1 MLSESDESDA
11 HARDAAARAA
21 PPATTIA
28 ALPHALLARVFA
40 CLPVDARLRCCEVC
54 RGWRHVLAT
63 ERSLWTALDLSETSG
78 AMEYVTD
85 ALLRAAAAKASGA
98 LETLDVSGCDGLSH
112 EALLEVVTVNAAS
125 LLEMRAAGTE
135 DRTCKKITTLLRAAP
150 RLRLLATDV
159 ACNAGDAA
167 RMLRNEDVLLPL
179 RVQDHHVSAREA
191 DAAALHALAAAL
203 AALAS
208 PLKFFRMD
216 DAHLGAVDVLD
227 AVVDAALANRL
238 VDVLFFG
245 CALSAASA
253 PSLARL
259 LSGGA
264 LTSLRI
270 SQNEQLLDA
279 PAAVLLGGALQT
291 NSVLQRL
298 QLKGMNFWR
307 DLSATKTLLSSLVAH
322 PSLRELDLSGDDFA
336 RWHAACAGAALFCT
350 GGCQHA
356 RADGAGRVMELP
368 KRREAASA
376 VRRTAA
382 QHAPARAVLRRRPHE
397 RGVCARRAAAG
408 GARQHVADASVDGQA
423 PRGRCRGG
431 GHRVAPR
438 CRGQLASSTRA
449 AKRAGRSA
457 PEHVTFCNR
466 TR

>member
-63 ERSLWTALDLSETSG
+63 EHSLWTALDLSETSG

-98 LETLDVSGCDGLSH
+98 LETLDVSGCDGISH

-150 RLRLLATDV
+150 WLRLLATDV

-167 RMLRNEDVLLPL
+167 RMLRNEDVFLPL
-179 RVQDHHVSAREA
+179 RVQDLHVSAREA

-291 NSVLQRL
+291 KSVLQRL

-336 RWHAACAGAALFCT
+336 RWHAACAGAALFALVAANTPALTELDVSWSYLSDARLRPLFDALPRNTHLRTLYC
-350 GGCQHA
+350 GGGLMSEAFA
-356 RADGAGRVMELP
+356 RVVLLP
-368 KRREAASA
+368 A
-376 VRRTAA
+376 VRANTSLTHLWTGKRHAGAA
-382 QHAPARAVLRRRPHE
+382 EAEAIVLRR
-397 RGVCARRAAAG
+397 AAE
-408 GARQHVADASVDGQA
+408 AS
-423 PRGRCRGG
+423 
-431 GHRVAPR
+431 
-438 CRGQLASSTRA
+438 
-449 AKRAGRSA
+449 
-457 PEHVTFCNR
+457 
-466 TR
+466 